1 MTKTDIM
8 EAHIRTL
15 SARELPRQLLEIPQP
30 PEQLY
35 LRGQLPPP
43 QLKLLAVVG
52 SRAYSS
58 YGKRAVRHLIEGLR
72 GQPVGIV
79 SGLALGIDA
88 LAHEAA
94 LAANLYTLA
103 VFGTGLDESVWYPA
117 KNRPLA
123 YRIVASG
130 GGLLSEYPA
139 DTRAAKWTFPQ
150 RNRLVVGLS
159 QATLLVEAAEQSGT
173 LITARLTADYNREL
187 GVVPGDIFSKTSRGV
202 HQFLKLGAT
211 PITDPA
217 DLLELLGL
225 EAQATPNTKPPTLSA
240 DATAVVALLSEPLPR
255 DALIRA
261 LGRPT
266 AEAATLLT
274 RLELEGT
281 IANDGGTYRS
291 LV

>member
-1 MTKTDIM
+1 MFDTV
-8 EAHIRTL
+8 TL
-15 SARELPRQLLEIPQP
+15 GSSDWPSQLNEIPHP
-30 PEQLY
+30 PERLY

-43 QLKLLAVVG
+43 ELTLLAVVG

-58 YGKRAVRHLIEGLR
+58 YGKRVVRHLIEGLR

-94 LAANLYTLA
+94 LAADLYTLA

-123 YRIVASG
+123 HRILQSG
-130 GGLLSEYPA
+130 GGLLSEYPP
-139 DTRAAKWTFPQ
+139 DTPAAKWTFPE
-150 RNRLVVGLS
+150 RNRLVVGLC

-211 PITDPA
+211 PITEPA
-217 DLLELLGL
+217 DLIELLGL
-225 EAQATPNTKPPTLSA
+225 EATDTLRSPARTLSPEA
-240 DATAVVALLSEPLPR
+240 AAVVALLSEPLPR

-261 LGRPT
+261 LGQPT
-266 AEAATLLT
+266 AQAATLLT
-274 RLELEGT
+274 RLELEGI
-281 IANDGGTYRS
+281 IANDSGTYRA